1 MPFAEAVTPHA
12 PNAVF
17 AESRFRMTR
26 AHHAPCPRAGA
37 PVVEALDTASERTL
51 RIDQPESA
59 APITVLI
66 ADSQPMIVEGL
77 RNTIGGDLGLRCVG
91 DVEDGTQAVEA
102 FRLLRP
108 TVVLLDLLLPT
119 QDGFEATAQI
129 RTIDPSA
136 RIVVFTRLDGED
148 DVRRAV
154 QAGVSGYLP
163 KTASASGVIACLRS
177 VASGRTCYAPEIGR
191 RLASWV
197 ANDALSDRE
206 LQILRLVAEGH
217 CNKMIARA
225 KHITEGTTK
234 SHLKQIFRKLGVS
247 SRTAAVHTAIKRGV
261 VRVA

>member
-1 MPFAEAVTPHA
+1 MPFAEAVKPQA
-12 PNAVF
+12 PNALF
-17 AESRFRMTR
+17 AESRFPIDRLFHEPSAR
-26 AHHAPCPRAGA
+26 PGA
-37 PVVEALDTASERTL
+37 PARQKLDAAAGHALRFDE
-51 RIDQPESA
+51 PEPA
-59 APITVLI
+59 APVTVLV
-66 ADSQPMIVEGL
+66 ADAQPMIVQGL
-77 RNTIGGDLGLRCVG
+77 RHTIAGDPGLLCVG
-91 DVEDGTQAVEA
+91 DVADGTQAVEA

-108 TVVLLDLLLPT
+108 DVVMLDLLLPS
-119 QDGFEATAQI
+119 QDGFDATARI
-129 RTIDPSA
+129 RDIDRSA

-154 QAGVSGYLP
+154 QAGVCGYLP
-163 KTASASGVIACLRS
+163 KTASTSEVIACIRT
-177 VASGRTCYAPEIGR
+177 VASGRTFYAPEIGR
-191 RLASWV
+191 KLASWV

-261 VRVA
+261 VRFA